1 MWVLTLFIPCMEQR
15 DEESGQ
21 GEVKFSRTGLISGLR
36 ESTPIALGVF
46 TYGIVFGVLA
56 RQSSLGLSEAVLMSA
71 SVFAASAQFVVLDL
85 WESPLPVIAIVVTTV
100 AVNLRHLL
108 MGASIQPWLKRL
120 APKKTYGMLY
130 FLNDESWGLTMRARS
145 NGENDAA
152 FLLGSGLIV
161 FVAWISATVL
171 GVSVGGLIENPAKYG
186 LDMAFIAVYIALLVG
201 VWDGREDAIP
211 IGIAALVAL
220 VASVIIA
227 GNWYIIIGGLTGS
240 IAGVVRD
247 EYA

>member
-1 MWVLTLFIPCMEQR
+1 MGQR
-15 DEESGQ
+15 DEYLGQ
-21 GEVKFSRTGLISGLR
+21 EETEFSRTGLISGLR
-36 ESTPIALGVF
+36 ESTPIALSVF
-46 TYGIVFGVLA
+46 TYGVVFGVLA

-108 MGASIQPWLKRL
+108 MGASIQPWLNRL
-120 APKKTYGMLY
+120 TPKKTYGMLY

-145 NGENDAA
+145 NGEDDAA

-161 FVAWISATVL
+161 FVAWISATIL
-171 GVSVGGLIENPAKYG
+171 GVSIGGLIENPAKYG
-186 LDMAFIAVYIALLVG
+186 LDMAFIAVYIALLIG
-201 VWDGREDAIP
+201 VWDGREDAVP
-211 IGIAALVAL
+211 VGIAALVAL
-220 VASVIIA
+220 VTSVIIA

>member
-1 MWVLTLFIPCMEQR
+1 MEEHNQS
-15 DEESGQ
+15 EET
-21 GEVKFSRTGLISGLR
+21 EFSREGLFAGVR
-36 ESTPIALGVF
+36 QSTPIALGVF

-120 APKKTYGMLY
+120 TPKKTYGMLY

-161 FVAWISATVL
+161 FVAWVSATVL

-201 VWDGREDAIP
+201 VWDGREDAVP
-211 IGIAALVAL
+211 VGIAALVAL

-227 GNWYIIIGGLTGS
+227 GNWHIIIGGLTGS

>member
-1 MWVLTLFIPCMEQR
+1 MGQR
-15 DEESGQ
+15 DEYSAQE
-21 GEVKFSRTGLISGLR
+21 ETKFSREGLFAGVQQ
-36 ESTPIALGVF
+36 STPIALGVF

-120 APKKTYGMLY
+120 TPKKTYGMLY

-145 NGENDAA
+145 NGETDAA

-211 IGIAALVAL
+211 VGIAALVAL

>member
-1 MWVLTLFIPCMEQR
+1 
-15 DEESGQ
+15 
-21 GEVKFSRTGLISGLR
+21 LIGGFQ

-56 RQSSLGLSEAVLMSA
+56 RQSSLSALEAVLMSA

-85 WESPLPVIAIVVTTV
+85 WESPLPVIAIIITTI

-120 APKKTYGMLY
+120 TSKKTYGLLY

-161 FVAWISATVL
+161 FVAWIGATVL
-171 GVSVGGLIENPAKYG
+171 GVSLGGLIENPAKYG
-186 LDMAFIAVYIALLVG
+186 LDMAFIAVYIALLAG
-201 VWDGREDAIP
+201 VWDGRKEAVP
-211 IGIAALVAL
+211 VGVAAVVAL
-220 VASVIIA
+220 AASVVFG

-240 IAGVVRD
+240 VAGIIRD
-247 EYA
+247 EYT

>member
-1 MWVLTLFIPCMEQR
+1 MVE
-15 DEESGQ
+15 DNES
-21 GEVKFSRTGLISGLR
+21 ERTEFSRKGLVAGVRQSA
-36 ESTPIALGVF
+36 PIALGVF

-56 RQSSLGLSEAVLMSA
+56 RQSSLGVTEAVLMSA

-120 APKKTYGMLY
+120 TPHKTYGMLY

-145 NGENDAA
+145 NGESDAA

-161 FVAWISATVL
+161 FAAWISATVL
-171 GVSVGGLIENPAKYG
+171 GVSIGGLIQNPGKYG

-201 VWDGREDAIP
+201 VWDGREDAVP
-211 IGIAALVAL
+211 VGVAAVVAIAA
-220 VASVIIA
+220 SVVIP

-240 IAGVVRD
+240 IAGVIRD
-247 EYA
+247 EYV